1 MDQAEQLFQ
10 EYVKTRPEVQKLDQQ
25 IEKAERRL
33 ANLKAKRKA
42 EEEKSRSDFFAG
54 FKAATSM
61 QNNSEPIE
69 EVETETVDQVDLPNA
84 EPHQIN
90 PDPEET
96 DDEEYEDE
104 EEEEESSPDPAVDRN
119 LIPEISRRDVIDPTA
134 PCSITKKKYIDYEPC
149 TSEMLVRDTI
159 GFTEPDMD
167 GNMGLTWL
175 GRVKRGI
182 KVNQAFFDGFNAICK
197 YMANSHNSKALVER
211 VFSEMRVNPELG
223 FAHLFKMQRIIHDI
237 TDGYMELFFLTEY
250 NEDDTVDLENLWCGI
265 KSIKKIPPSIAKTQ
279 ECKESL
285 VFHQTKERLA
295 ENFKG

>member
-69 EVETETVDQVDLPNA
+69 EVEDETDNQVDLPNA

-96 DDEEYEDE
+96 DDEETDDE
-104 EEEEESSPDPAVDRN
+104 TSPVVDRA
-119 LIPEISRRDVIDPTA
+119 LIPDISRRDVIDATA
-134 PCSITKKKYIDYEPC
+134 PCTVTKKKYIDYEPGA
-149 TSEMLVRDTI
+149 SETIVRDLI

-197 YMANSHNSKALVER
+197 YMANSPNAEAPVER
-211 VFSEMRVNPELG
+211 VLAEMRVNDELG
-223 FAHLFKMQRIIHDI
+223 LAHLFKMQRIIHDI

-250 NEDDTVDLENLWCGI
+250 NEDDTVDFENLWCGI
-265 KSIKKIPPSIAKTQ
+265 KSVKKIPPSIAKTK
-279 ECKESL
+279 ECKDSL
-285 VFHQTKERLA
+285 LFHQKPERLM